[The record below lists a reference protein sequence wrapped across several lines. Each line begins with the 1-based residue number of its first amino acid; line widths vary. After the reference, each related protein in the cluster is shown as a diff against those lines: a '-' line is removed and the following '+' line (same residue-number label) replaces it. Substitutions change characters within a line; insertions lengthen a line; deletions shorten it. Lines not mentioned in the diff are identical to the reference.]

1 LSERVEYED
10 ARSGEIDLFAVQ
22 RGRGSWCSVGR
33 NRLWDGYVGQDTAMK
48 RTMLSGG
55 EKRDVFC
62 CGLPIGMLG
71 VVRALGNSTD
81 PEINQ
86 LKVNLSDEK

>member
-1 LSERVEYED
+1 
-10 ARSGEIDLFAVQ
+10 
-22 RGRGSWCSVGR
+22 
-33 NRLWDGYVGQDTAMK
+33 VGQDTAMK